1 VLSIPTNPVSM
12 LAFPRAEPV
21 RAGSGMGFAIECAH
35 NGSRIALRGDCQMV
49 DLPRLEGAMATAI
62 AVGAPAIDLDLA
74 DAGEFDL
81 GPAWLLQRFVTERR
95 AAGVQVTVHG
105 PESEHDAFFGQILA
119 RAPPQDA
126 APPAEP
132 GWLARIGLR
141 LHRIW
146 VEALVA
152 LAFGGRVLDTAA
164 RALRSVRRLRIPAI
178 VRHLHETGV
187 QAIPVVGTI
196 AMLISVIIAY
206 IGAQQL
212 KPLGAEAYTVDLVVV
227 GVLREM
233 GVLLT
238 AIMVAG
244 RTGSA
249 YAAEI
254 GVMKLNE
261 EVDALEAMG
270 MSAFEVLVLP
280 RVIALVIAM
289 PLLTIVAD
297 TLGILGGGLLTRF
310 LLDMSWPQFIN
321 RVDAAI
327 APTTFWAG
335 MVKAPVFGAI
345 IALTGTLRGLQ
356 VQDSSRELGRLTT
369 VAVVQSIF
377 LVIFADALFA
387 IFFLE
392 IDF

>member
-1 VLSIPTNPVSM
+1 
-12 LAFPRAEPV
+12 
-21 RAGSGMGFAIECAH
+21 MGFAIECAH
-35 NGSRIALRGDCQMV
+35 DGSRIALRGDCQMAN
-49 DLPRLEGAMATAI
+49 LPRLEGAFVTAV
-62 AVGAPAIDLDLA
+62 AVGASAIDIDLTG
-74 DAGEFDL
+74 AGEFDL
-81 GPAWLLQRFVTERR
+81 GPAWLLQHFVAERE
-95 AAGVQVTVHG
+95 AAGVQVTVRG
-105 PESEHDAFFGQILA
+105 PPLEHDAFFEQIVA
-119 RAPPQDA
+119 RAPPQGA
-126 APPAEP
+126 GPPQAP
-132 GWLARIGLR
+132 GWLARVGLR
-141 LHRIW
+141 VRSVW
-146 VEALVA
+146 VEGLVA
-152 LAFGGRVLDTAA
+152 LAFGGLMLHTAA
-164 RALRSVRRLRIPAI
+164 RAFRSVKRLRIPAI

-254 GVMKLNE
+254 GVMKLND

-270 MSAFEVLVLP
+270 MSTFEVLVLP

-297 TLGILGGGLLTRF
+297 ALGILGGGLLTRF
-310 LLDMSWPQFIN
+310 LLDMSWPQFVN
-321 RVDAAI
+321 RLDAAI

-356 VQDSSRELGRLTT
+356 VHDSSRELGRLTT

>member
-1 VLSIPTNPVSM
+1 
-12 LAFPRAEPV
+12 
-21 RAGSGMGFAIECAH
+21 MGFAIECAH
-35 NGSRIALRGDCQMV
+35 NGSRIALRGDCQMA

-74 DAGEFDL
+74 GAGEFDL

-95 AAGVQVTVHG
+95 AAGVHVTVHG
-105 PESEHDAFFGQILA
+105 PVLEHDAFFGQILA

-146 VEALVA
+146 VEVLVA